1 MKNAP
6 KIPFDAT
13 KRKKITR
20 EIRGAHLPPVQG
32 GGRPISGMWLKR
44 RSFDADPKS
53 LASGNWDIDIPNY
66 RYF

>member
-1 MKNAP
+1 
-6 KIPFDAT
+6 
-13 KRKKITR
+13 
-20 EIRGAHLPPVQG
+20 VQG

-53 LASGNWDIDIPNY
+53 LAGGNWDTDIPNY